1 MLDSLHKQRAPG
13 SQNTAGRDQQPTGL
27 LGPGVEIEG
36 RASISGGTF
45 YVDAQFKGEISSTSV
60 VVVGE
65 HGEVEAQVAAK
76 VVTIMG
82 KVKGTIRALELL
94 EIKEHGVVLGD
105 ISTPVLVVEA
115 GGYFDGACHMPSP
128 EAAKPIAAAAANQ
141 DLRK

>member
-1 MLDSLHKQRAPG
+1 MLDSLHKQRPPG
-13 SQNTAGRDQQPTGL
+13 SQSLGGDQSAGH
-27 LGPGVEIEG
+27 LGPGAEFEG
-36 RASISGGTF
+36 KASISGGIF
-45 YVDAQFKGEISSTSV
+45 YVDTQFKGDISSTSV
-60 VVVGE
+60 VIVGE
-65 HGEVEAQVAAK
+65 HGEVEAQVSAK

-128 EAAKPIAAAAANQ
+128 EEKPIAAAADQN
-141 DLRK
+141 LRK